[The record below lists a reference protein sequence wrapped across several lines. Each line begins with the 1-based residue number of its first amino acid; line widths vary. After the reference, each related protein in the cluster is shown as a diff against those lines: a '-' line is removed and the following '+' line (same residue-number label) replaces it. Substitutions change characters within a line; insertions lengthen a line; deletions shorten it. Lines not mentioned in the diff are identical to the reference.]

1 MSVFIDFWKLKTKNN
16 FLHVFSFLH
25 KLSFKNNFYFLS
37 ILGCQTSFLIS
48 NIENCFWKHK
58 IRRKNNYQ
66 TYPKCFT
73 LLVSQKKKKNASHH
87 FTHHS
92 FLFFYFFSFFFFVLW
107 WTPKQMNEIFNVGAC
122 QRKMLKLL
130 QTLP

>member
-25 KLSFKNNFYFLS
+25 KLSFKNNFYFLF
-37 ILGCQTSFLIS
+37 ILGCQTIFLIS

-73 LLVSQKKKKNASHH
+73 LLVSQKNKKKMLQIILH
-87 FTHHS
+87 TI
-92 FLFFYFFSFFFFVLW
+92 LFFSFFFLFFFVLW